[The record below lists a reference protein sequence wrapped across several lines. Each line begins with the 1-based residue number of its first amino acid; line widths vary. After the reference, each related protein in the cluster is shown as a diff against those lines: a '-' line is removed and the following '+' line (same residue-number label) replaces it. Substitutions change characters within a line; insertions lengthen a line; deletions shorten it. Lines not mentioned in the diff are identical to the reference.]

1 MFFCVPAR
9 KKVESLIG
17 MILNDSLGWCYVGG
31 DGASGYAKFFWEAL
45 DEALDKARAQARQAF
60 CGAVKALRDQG
71 AYVSRWVEQRAF
83 TSGLSLQANRWL
95 PD

>member
-17 MILNDSLGWCYVGG
+17 MILNDSLGWRYVGG
-31 DGASGYAKFFWEAL
+31 DGASGYAKFFR
-45 DEALDKARAQARQAF
+45 EALDKARAQARQAF

-71 AYVSRWVEQRAF
+71 AYVSRWVEQWAF